1 MSTSSQTSQSMP
13 KPKPPV
19 LTPEQEARAIDQ
31 RNKQARGHLRGVPR
45 LNAKTVADA
54 EARVARR
61 LGLASL
67 TAPKPQGGAR

>member
-1 MSTSSQTSQSMP
+1 MTVSKMP

-19 LTPEQEARAIDQ
+19 LTPEQKARAIDQ
-31 RNKQARGHLRGVPR
+31 RNKEARKGLRGVAR

-61 LGLASL
+61 FGLADL
-67 TAPKPQGGAR
+67 TPPKPKPGGHA